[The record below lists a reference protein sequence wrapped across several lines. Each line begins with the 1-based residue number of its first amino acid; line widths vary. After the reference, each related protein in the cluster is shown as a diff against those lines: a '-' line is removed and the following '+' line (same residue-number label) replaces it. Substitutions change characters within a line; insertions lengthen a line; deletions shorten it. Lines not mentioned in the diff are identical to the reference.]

1 MGELQEL
8 LRSPYQIALP
18 RSGRHRNPIEVAG
31 HHHVGKDLAGF
42 GGELGVVGVPLR
54 EVGEHQLPGPRLG
67 RPPTEEEVVA
77 ESGLAHEQVEAAFDV
92 AQVVA
97 SLDQPAR
104 AGGETTLGELAA
116 ADQTAAV
123 EETVLEDVASD
134 ELHRA
139 VRRLPALE
147 RSVVEVRFGLAGE
160 APAGVTAAAAKL
172 HMSRRRLRDV
182 EARALALLAES
193 PELAG
198 GAQAA

>member
-1 MGELQEL
+1 M
-8 LRSPYQIALP
+8 
-18 RSGRHRNPIEVAG
+18 
-31 HHHVGKDLAGF
+31 
-42 GGELGVVGVPLR
+42 
-54 EVGEHQLPGPRLG
+54 
-67 RPPTEEEVVA
+67 
-77 ESGLAHEQVEAAFDV
+77 
-92 AQVVA
+92 A

-104 AGGETTLGELAA
+104 TGGETTLGELAA

-139 VRRLPALE
+139 VKRLPDLE

-193 PELAG
+193 PELGG

>member
-1 MGELQEL
+1 
-8 LRSPYQIALP
+8 
-18 RSGRHRNPIEVAG
+18 
-31 HHHVGKDLAGF
+31 
-42 GGELGVVGVPLR
+42 
-54 EVGEHQLPGPRLG
+54 
-67 RPPTEEEVVA
+67 
-77 ESGLAHEQVEAAFDV
+77 
-92 AQVVA
+92 VA

-116 ADQTAAV
+116 ADQSAGV
-123 EETVLEDVASD
+123 EDSVLEDVASD

-139 VRRLPALE
+139 VKRLPALE